1 MKFKINKNSLDFLKS
16 FEDEDISFVKITA
29 KENKITVEIIKN
41 DNSIEYLINAK
52 VEETGSVFIVLNK
65 FVGFLHQFDDEIT
78 VETNTTP
85 EKDFIQL
92 FGKDGDIKISFDI
105 NCWEKP
111 SEKIVESL
119 ADKSRIICNIKD
131 EAIQKTITNFIKKV
145 GSSLGIGFSASGDLY
160 ITDGSYSYANKPLDS
175 IYYFGAGK
183 KFLLDCILN
192 EPIENIFVSEEVI
205 EFKFPSCSIFVR
217 CDRIDNPYITN
228 SL

>member
-1 MKFKINKNSLDFLKS
+1 MKFKINKSDLDFLRS

-29 KENKITVEIIKN
+29 KENGIDFEVIRG
-41 DNSIEYLINAK
+41 DNSFEYSLFNDK
-52 VEETGSVFIVLNK
+52 VKETGSVFVVLNK
-65 FVGFLHQFDDEIT
+65 FVGFLHQFDYEIT
-78 VETNTTP
+78 VETNTAP

-119 ADKSRIICNIKD
+119 ADKSRVICNIKD
-131 EAIQKTITNFIKKV
+131 ESIQKTIINFIKKV
-145 GSSLGIGFSASGDLY
+145 GSSLGIGFSANGDLY

-192 EPIENIFVSEEVI
+192 EPLENIFVSEI
-205 EFKFPSCSIFVR
+205 
-217 CDRIDNPYITN
+217 
-228 SL
+228 